1 MHQYF
6 DLDDSHFE
14 NLVVAICKQIL
25 GEGTQGFSV
34 GADGGKDGEFY
45 GKANSYPS
53 EREPWEGHTIIQ
65 AKHTQGINKHFTDP
79 DFYSENSGSNILAK
93 EVIKIKKMVENNN
106 IDHYM
111 LFSNRSLT
119 GGAKPQI
126 IEYIA
131 KNTELNSYDIGIFGI
146 DDLNY
151 YLDRY
156 PHIANMRSINLE
168 PLNIAPT
175 INLNELSELIG
186 QFSKVFKDENVQKE
200 LLPTIRISYKE
211 KNKLNNLRDETAKE
225 LEKLYM
231 KHIFQIDQF
240 LKDPQNYHIL
250 TSYQE
255 SIEEFQLQ
263 YIIPK
268 QRELN
273 YFDDIY
279 NELVSYLTNRDYVL
293 YKYRRLTRMM
303 VFYMYWNCDIGKSKD
318 DSSE

>member
-1 MHQYF
+1 MYQYC
-6 DLDDSHFE
+6 DLDDSRFE
-14 NLVVAICKQIL
+14 NLVVAICKKIL

-34 GADGGKDGEFY
+34 GTDGGKDGEFC

-53 EREPWEGHTIIQ
+53 EREPWEGLTIIQ

-79 DFYSENSGSNILAK
+79 DFYSENSESNVLAK

-119 GGAKPQI
+119 GGAKPKI

-131 KNTELNSYDIGIFGI
+131 KNTGLNSYDIGIFGI

-151 YLDRY
+151 YLDCY
-156 PHIANMRSINLE
+156 PHIVNMRSINLE

-175 INLNELSELIG
+175 INLNELSEVIG
-186 QFSKVFKDENVQKE
+186 QFSKVFEDENVQKE
-200 LLPTIRISYKE
+200 LLPTIRTSYKE

-231 KHIFQIDQF
+231 KYIFQIDQF
-240 LKDPQNYHIL
+240 LKDPQNYQVL
-250 TSYQE
+250 KSYQE

-268 QRELN
+268 QIELD
-273 YFDDIY
+273 YFDCIY
-279 NELVSYLTNRDYVL
+279 NELVSYLTSREYVL
-293 YKYRRLTRMM
+293 SKNRRLTRMM
-303 VFYMYWNCDIGKSKD
+303 VFYMYWNCDIGKSND
-318 DSSE
+318 NSSE